1 MAAAELLVLSAVV
14 AGVFWLL
21 TPIRRRIESWLAR
34 RMRSVRRTGP
44 RRVVVLGRRPNGT
57 YSREDGHER

>member
-1 MAAAELLVLSAVV
+1 MAAAELLVLGAVV

-21 TPIRRRIESWLAR
+21 TPIRRRLESWLAR
-34 RMRSVRRTGP
+34 RLRSVRPTNR
-44 RRVVVLGRRPNGT
+44 RRVVVLGRRPDGT